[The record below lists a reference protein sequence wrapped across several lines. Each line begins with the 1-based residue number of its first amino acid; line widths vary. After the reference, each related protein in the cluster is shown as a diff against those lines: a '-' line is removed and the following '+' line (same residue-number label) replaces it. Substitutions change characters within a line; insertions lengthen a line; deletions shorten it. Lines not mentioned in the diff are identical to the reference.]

1 MKYLEKKQ
9 INIDSLRKSYKELI
23 RNNNSILK
31 AQQRFKS
38 ERHKCFYW
46 RKLIK
51 LLWLQMMIK
60 EFNQL
65 IRWEQMPMERAKIR
79 SVKKK
84 RFNVTM

>member
-1 MKYLEKKQ
+1 MTVMTIKKQDTKMCVTKGKIKTENYRNYLKSTQLDNKMKYLEKKQ
-9 INIDSLRKSYKELI
+9 INIDNLRKSYKELI

-51 LLWLQMMIK
+51 LL
-60 EFNQL
+60 
-65 IRWEQMPMERAKIR
+65 
-79 SVKKK
+79 
-84 RFNVTM
+84 

>member
-1 MKYLEKKQ
+1 MTVMAIKKQDTKMCVTKGKIKTENYRNYLKSTQLDNKMKYLEKKQ
-9 INIDSLRKSYKELI
+9 INIDNLRKSYKELI

-51 LLWLQMMIK
+51 LL
-60 EFNQL
+60 
-65 IRWEQMPMERAKIR
+65 
-79 SVKKK
+79 
-84 RFNVTM
+84 